1 MVQVIERKEDAK
13 GAPYME
19 FYVHRAGI
27 PPKVFGH
34 FMFARSGPGTEHM
47 AITGNSVAEV
57 HGAWMQATSWAQR
70 LRIEFIL
77 VIDPHGFFPRE
88 KRS

>member
-1 MVQVIERKEDAK
+1 MVQAIERKEDAQ

-19 FYVHRAGI
+19 FYVHWAGI

-57 HGAWMQATSWAQR
+57 SGAWIQATGWAQR
-70 LRIEFIL
+70 LGIEFIL
-77 VIDPHGFFPRE
+77 VLDPHGLFPRD
-88 KRS
+88 KRL